1 MSCFSCVTFCF
12 LLTLLLNFVDCGQDT
27 KVKEEIQNLTEQIE
41 QIKTLHLTDST
52 RMRNEFEEFK
62 QQLGFR
68 PSVGDMAR
76 PSIEDLRTEIGEIR
90 DALDQ
95 STHHQELQAARNEL
109 KQALV
114 ENGELE
120 GMIRAQ
126 QERADRMQQQLDR
139 LQNEHLQ
146 LQIQLSTLDKVSHMI
161 RAQQERADRM
171 QQQLDRLQN
180 EHLQLQIQLSTL
192 DKVSHMI
199 RAQQER
205 ADRMQQQL
213 DRLQNE
219 HLQLQIQLSTLDKV
233 IVKKQEALPEA
244 FNEVEEDAWQ
254 RHAHRLRHQKT
265 IATHVNKI
273 LHEQEALNH
282 RLNDFQT
289 QIFDVQTRLDHFV
302 EPNWNLVSTKLEMLE
317 LEQKVQR
324 EELHNQT
331 LKLSDCEKL
340 HASMLELREELETIE
355 NKADNTMP
363 EIRKEISKL
372 DIDYAQL
379 NAQSSYLKEDQEN
392 LRQSVKAIAVSISNA
407 IDRADSDRLTLHHLN
422 ESVTELDARA
432 KQHYYRLNDH
442 ILKTEANRNFTEVE
456 ISLPELM
463 GEVKELQP
471 VESEYQDLV
480 RQLPRDCSRVTGA
493 PGVYLIRPGH
503 SPVEAWCA
511 NGSTL
516 LQRRFNGTVEFN
528 RKFTEYVREFGDPAA
543 EFWLGLDAMHRLT
556 ADNCSSMRIDMTDI
570 YGGGWYAQYEHF
582 SVGDSGSG
590 YVLEVSGFKGNA
602 SDAFEYQNH
611 MEFSAIDRDR
621 DISNTHCAGNY
632 EGGWWFSHCQH
643 VNINGK
649 YTLGLTWFDSARN
662 EWIAVASS
670 EMRLYRRPRCG

>member
-1 MSCFSCVTFCF
+1 MSCFSCFTFFF
-12 LLTLLLNFVDCGQDT
+12 LLTLSLNFVDCGQDT
-27 KVKEEIQNLTEQIE
+27 KVKEQIQNLNEQIE
-41 QIKTLHLTDST
+41 QLKTLHLTDLT
-52 RMRNEFEEFK
+52 RMRIEFEEFK

-68 PSVGDMAR
+68 PSVGDVAR
-76 PSIEDLRTEIGEIR
+76 PSMEDLRAEVGELR
-90 DALDQ
+90 DALNH
-95 STHHQELQAARNEL
+95 STHHQEMQAARNEL

-114 ENGELE
+114 ENSELE
-120 GMIRAQ
+120 EMVRAQ
-126 QERADRMQQQLDR
+126 QERADRMQEQLD
-139 LQNEHLQ
+139 Q
-146 LQIQLSTLDKVSHMI
+146 LQYQLMQLQGQLASLDKGHG
-161 RAQQERADRM
+161 
-171 QQQLDRLQN
+171 
-180 EHLQLQIQLSTL
+180 
-192 DKVSHMI
+192 
-199 RAQQER
+199 
-205 ADRMQQQL
+205 
-213 DRLQNE
+213 
-219 HLQLQIQLSTLDKV
+219 
-233 IVKKQEALPEA
+233 KKQDALPEA

-273 LHEQEALNH
+273 LHEQELLTH
-282 RLNDFQT
+282 RLNGLQT
-289 QIFDVQTRLDHFV
+289 QIFDVHTRLDHYV

-331 LKLSDCEKL
+331 LMLSDCEKL

-355 NKADNTMP
+355 NKADTTMP

-407 IDRADSDRLTLHHLN
+407 IDRADADRLTLHHLN
-422 ESVTELDARA
+422 QSVADLDSRA

-442 ILKTEANRNFTEVE
+442 ILKSEANRNLTEME

-480 RQLPRDCSRVTGA
+480 KQLPRDCSRVSGA

-516 LQRRFNGTVEFN
+516 LQRRFNGTVDFN
-528 RKFTEYVREFGDPAA
+528 RKFAEYVHEFGDPAA

-670 EMRLYRRPRCG
+670 EMRLYRRPRCH